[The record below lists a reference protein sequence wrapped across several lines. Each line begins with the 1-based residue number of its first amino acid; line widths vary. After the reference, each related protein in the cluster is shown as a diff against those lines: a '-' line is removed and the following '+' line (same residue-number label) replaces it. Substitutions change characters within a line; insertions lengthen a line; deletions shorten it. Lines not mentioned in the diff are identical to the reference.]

1 MRYVCPDIVVGYERT
16 LYSTP
21 EGDLTVLI
29 CVIIFEPSSGGGA
42 PRPFNLTYSTE
53 DYTAGKRDTMLYS
66 CSIHCIVTKFRLL
79 KFMQLTH

>member
-1 MRYVCPDIVVGYERT
+1 MVVPFSVVRYVCPDIVVGYERT

-29 CVIIFEPSSGGGA
+29 CVIIFEPSSGGA

-66 CSIHCIVTKFRLL
+66 CSLHMIISR
-79 KFMQLTH
+79 